1 MGWEKFTRRVVEE
14 LAKREKPIVF
24 MLWGAGARSIVKDLD
39 LSNHY
44 VLTSAH
50 PSPLSAYNGFFGC
63 NHFKLCNEFLEKN
76 NQTPIDWQ
84 IENKELNLFD
94 MIK

>member
-1 MGWEKFTRRVVEE
+1 
-14 LAKREKPIVF
+14 